1 MKLIIRLIIN
11 AIALWAAAQLVNG
24 IQLTDQIGGIL
35 IVAFIFGV
43 INAIL
48 GPILKILSFPFIL
61 VTLGLFT
68 LVINGLLLWL
78 TSAFTS
84 YLSLSGFWAAFWG
97 ALVVSIVSWLL
108 SAFLRDDD
116 KKPHRDRR

>member
-1 MKLIIRLIIN
+1 MKLLIRLIIN
-11 AIALWAAAQLVNG
+11 AIALYAAAQLVNG
-24 IQLTDQIGGIL
+24 IELTDQIGGIIFVSL
-35 IVAFIFGV
+35 IFGV

-78 TSAFTS
+78 TAS
-84 YLSLSGFWAAFWG
+84 LSSSLSVSGFWAAFWG
-97 ALVVSIVSWLL
+97 ALVISIVSWFL
-108 SAFLRDDD
+108 SAVLQDDG
-116 KKPHRDRR
+116 KKNRHD

>member
-1 MKLIIRLIIN
+1 MKLLIRLIIN
-11 AIALWAAAQLVNG
+11 AIALYAAAQLVNG
-24 IQLTDQIGGIL
+24 IELTDQISGIL
-35 IVAFIFGV
+35 IVALIFGV

-78 TSAFTS
+78 TDYFTS
-84 YLSLSGFWAAFWG
+84 YLSVSGFWAAFWG
-97 ALVVSIVSWLL
+97 ALVVSIVSWFL
-108 SAFLRDDD
+108 SAFLKDDD
-116 KKPHRDRR
+116 KKSHQDRR

>member
-1 MKLIIRLIIN
+1 MKLLIRLIIN
-11 AIALWAAAQLVNG
+11 AIALYAAAQLVNG

-35 IVAFIFGV
+35 FVALIFGV

-48 GPILKILSFPFIL
+48 GPILKTLSLPFIL

-78 TSAFTS
+78 TAALSD
-84 YLSLSGFWAAFWG
+84 SLSVEGFWAAFWG
-97 ALVVSIVSWLL
+97 ALVISIVSWFL
-108 SAFLRDDD
+108 SAFLKDDD
-116 KKPHRDRR
+116 KKGRRD

>member
-24 IQLTDQIGGIL
+24 IELTDQIGGIL
-35 IVAFIFGV
+35 IVALIFGV

-48 GPILKILSFPFIL
+48 GPILKTLSFPFIL

-108 SAFLRDDD
+108 SAFLKDDD
-116 KKPHRDRR
+116 KKSHRDRR

>member
-24 IQLTDQIGGIL
+24 IELTDQIGGIL
-35 IVAFIFGV
+35 IVALIFGV

-97 ALVVSIVSWLL
+97 AVVVSIVSWLL
-108 SAFLRDDD
+108 SALLKDDD
-116 KKPHRDRR
+116 KKSHRDRK

>member
-11 AIALWAAAQLVNG
+11 AIALWAAAQLVSG
-24 IQLTDQIGGIL
+24 VQLTGEVGGIL
-35 IVAFIFGV
+35 IVALIFGV
-43 INAIL
+43 INALL

-78 TSAFTS
+78 TA
-84 YLSLSGFWAAFWG
+84 SLSSNLSVEGFWAAFWG
-97 ALVVSIVSWLL
+97 ALVISIVSWLL
-108 SAFLRDDD
+108 SAFLKDDD
-116 KKPHRDRR
+116 NRKRRD

>member
-1 MKLIIRLIIN
+1 MKLLIRLFIN
-11 AIALWAAAQLVNG
+11 AVALYAAAQLVNG

-35 IVAFIFGV
+35 FVALIFGI

-78 TSAFTS
+78 TA
-84 YLSLSGFWAAFWG
+84 SLSSNLSVEGFWPAFWG
-97 ALVVSIVSWLL
+97 ALVISIVSWFLN
-108 SAFLRDDD
+108 AFLKDDD
-116 KKPHRDRR
+116 KKSRRD